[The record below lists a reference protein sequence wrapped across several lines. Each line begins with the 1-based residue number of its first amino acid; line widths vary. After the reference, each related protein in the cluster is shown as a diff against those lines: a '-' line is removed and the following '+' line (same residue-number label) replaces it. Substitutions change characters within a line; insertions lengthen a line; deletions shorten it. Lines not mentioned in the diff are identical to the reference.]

1 MPPMILPPVAPNAGG
16 QPTSSASSAG
26 PRGHG
31 ADDARGGFGAA
42 LERSRANGPRA
53 KATADASG
61 VATAERKP
69 GRKTD
74 DKDTKEDALADPNL
88 AFLAPPNT
96 PLHALTLAGRAAQT
110 AQGDVAA
117 SASAASAAVD
127 AAKAAA
133 DKAAMAADVAAD
145 PALQDALAKLKPD
158 AAGADAAAGAKA
170 APDAALA
177 AKDAAK
183 PAADGSARAP
193 ATDVAAA
200 AAAAAAAAST
210 ETATVPI
217 ASLQDVVR
225 AAAAAQTPGVSARP
239 GVSAAGGRAAPRAV
253 SATTAEQLSSATQAT
268 QATQTKSAGDTADS
282 VTVTAA
288 AVPAASAA
296 QSGAGATDAQ
306 PPATPFALQQP
317 AGVTA
322 QAGGTGGTAD
332 ASARAP
338 VHTIAPEVGSD
349 KWAPALGQ
357 QLARMTAGGQHTAEL
372 NLNPAGLGPLKVT
385 LSLGDNQ
392 AQAMF
397 VSAHESVRKA
407 VEAALPQL
415 RSSLSEQG
423 ITLGQTSVG
432 ADTRQ
437 PFGNDAA
444 FAQQQ
449 QQQQNGPRQQAASY
463 PGAGRAAAA
472 QAAPV
477 AAVRPSPAG
486 NAGAGVDTFA

>member
-1 MPPMILPPVAPNAGG
+1 
-16 QPTSSASSAG
+16 
-26 PRGHG
+26 
-31 ADDARGGFGAA
+31 
-42 LERSRANGPRA
+42 
-53 KATADASG
+53 
-61 VATAERKP
+61 
-69 GRKTD
+69 
-74 DKDTKEDALADPNL
+74 
-88 AFLAPPNT
+88 
-96 PLHALTLAGRAAQT
+96 
-110 AQGDVAA
+110 
-117 SASAASAAVD
+117 
-127 AAKAAA
+127 
-133 DKAAMAADVAAD
+133 
-145 PALQDALAKLKPD
+145 
-158 AAGADAAAGAKA
+158 
-170 APDAALA
+170 
-177 AKDAAK
+177 
-183 PAADGSARAP
+183 
-193 ATDVAAA
+193 
-200 AAAAAAAAST
+200 
-210 ETATVPI
+210 
-217 ASLQDVVR
+217 
-225 AAAAAQTPGVSARP
+225 
-239 GVSAAGGRAAPRAV
+239 
-253 SATTAEQLSSATQAT
+253 
-268 QATQTKSAGDTADS
+268 
-282 VTVTAA
+282 
-288 AVPAASAA
+288 
-296 QSGAGATDAQ
+296 
-306 PPATPFALQQP
+306 
-317 AGVTA
+317 
-322 QAGGTGGTAD
+322 
-332 ASARAP
+332 

-437 PFGNDAA
+437 PFGSDAA

-477 AAVRPSPAG
+477 AAARPSPAG